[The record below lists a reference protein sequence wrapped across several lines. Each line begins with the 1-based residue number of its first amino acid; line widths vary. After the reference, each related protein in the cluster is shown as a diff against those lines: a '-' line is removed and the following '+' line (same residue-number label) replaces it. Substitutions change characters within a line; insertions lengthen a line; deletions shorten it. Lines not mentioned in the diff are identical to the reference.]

1 MTAAHMDWSARCVPV
16 VRLNPFSHARR
27 PFSNLEPKA
36 KTLSPSLSLPPHP
49 PPPKSKEL
57 FPSPDPGH
65 GGDVILLCVRS
76 INFFF
81 TSVLNHLFYVCFR
94 RGVRERK
101 QGIRAKQQRNL
112 KLQMEFY
119 DEEKD
124 AADWSAYQF
133 IFAPSPVVVTPPD
146 TPHVASAP
154 PAAADGV
161 PAPYPPA
168 CTDLPLDCLLDLFS
182 LGKLQKCS

>member
-1 MTAAHMDWSARCVPV
+1 MPEGHSRTLNQKLKPSH
-16 VRLNPFSHARR
+16 RLS
-27 PFSNLEPKA
+27 
-36 KTLSPSLSLPPHP
+36 LSPTS

-119 DEEKD
+119 DEKD